1 MNIAL
6 IAISFLSGMLTV
18 FSPCALPILPLV
30 LKSATTGTATLDTIT
45 GDDDGKW
52 SMFFHKILLKYKRSF
67 VIVTSLAGSV
77 FVFTVLLKTT
87 LIFVGLPDAFWPVL
101 SGLLITLLGV
111 ASAFPK
117 LWTAVSV
124 KLRLS
129 TWSSGQL
136 DRNARKQSTVGELLT
151 GLALGPV
158 FTSCSP
164 TYAFILGI
172 VLIEKRVVPGTV
184 YLAVYI
190 IGLATVLIMI
200 SIFGAT
206 IVGKFGKIADEN
218 GVTRRLFGV
227 LFIIIGIAIMFGWD
241 KSLEAYLISNGGTG
255 FGGFENHLLKYV
267 R

>member
-30 LKSATTGTATLDTIT
+30 LRSATTGTPTPDTNRA
-45 GDDDGKW
+45 GDDKEATVCR
-52 SMFFHKILLKYKRSF
+52 KIFRKYKRSF
-67 VIVTSLAGSV
+67 VIVSSLAISV

-129 TWSSGQL
+129 TWSSEQL
-136 DRNARKQSTVGELLT
+136 DRNARKHSVIGELLT
-151 GLALGPV
+151 GFALGPV

-172 VLIEKRVVPGTV
+172 VLIERKLVSGAI
-184 YLAVYI
+184 YLAAYI
-190 IGLATVLIMI
+190 IGLAAVLIMI
-200 SIFGAT
+200 SIFGAKA
-206 IVGKFGKIADEN
+206 VGKFGRISDED
-218 GVTRRLFGV
+218 GLVRRLFGV
-227 LFIIIGIAIMFGWD
+227 LFIIIGISIIFGWD

-255 FGGFENHLLKYV
+255 FGGLENHLLKHV